1 MGCFFVGRGRFCQKL
16 REHNHSAEL
25 GHAVTY
31 SQHNGRGQPGRIV
44 GVNGEAVE
52 YDYDACG
59 RVRRVRSFR
68 NGGIQSTQY
77 ACLGPARRG
86 EHARRG
92 RYAGAGARGGLR
104 ARAGLAEG
112 SGSRE
117 VSCW

>member
-1 MGCFFVGRGRFCQKL
+1 M
-16 REHNHSAEL
+16 
-25 GHAVTY
+25 
-31 SQHNGRGQPGRIV
+31 

-68 NGGIQSTQY
+68 NGGIQTTQY